1 MRVEDLTYRFEV
13 LLASERWV
21 PYTAAALNVDEDDV
35 DIEYA
40 TDGRDM
46 IGIWQEPLEF
56 ARDELDQ
63 ALAAFTPELPG
74 LKGFRGLRVLVW
86 EGHTTAGEPVVVLRA
101 TDEQLALGR
110 LRRAAAEVQYALN
123 LVDQARSRLRAQV
136 IESNTVDRLGRNQI
150 AREIERTWSRRLVL
164 QFLGGHDLI
173 RDVRRALPASWSHHH
188 PHSYDEFEVYREPW
202 ERLLGPFWCGP
213 VQLEL
218 TVSGQ
223 VELRITDSEE
233 PQWSDQVTVE
243 EEDAYQARMDQRVA
257 AAAEVVVE
265 ALTRHGLQLRTKD
278 DQVAEP
284 AAVAAGTVFVVR
296 PRRDGVRGRI
306 MSAAATGVDLDL

>member
-1 MRVEDLTYRFEV
+1 MEDLTYRFEV
-13 LLASERWV
+13 LLSGERWV
-21 PYTAAALNVDEDDV
+21 PYTAAALGVGEHDV

-40 TDGRDM
+40 TDGRDL
-46 IGIWQEPLEF
+46 IGVWQEPLEF
-56 ARDELDQ
+56 ARDELDK

-86 EGHTTAGEPVVVLRA
+86 EGDTTGGDPVVVLRA

-110 LRRAAAEVQYALN
+110 LRRAAAEVHDALN
-123 LVDQARSRLRAQV
+123 LVEQARRRLRAQV

-164 QFLGGHDLI
+164 QFLSGHDLI
-173 RDVRRALPASWSHHH
+173 RDIQRALPANWAHHH
-188 PHSYDEFEVYREPW
+188 PHSYDEFELYREPW

-213 VQLEL
+213 VQLDL

-223 VELRITDSEE
+223 VQLRITDSEE
-233 PQWSDQVTVE
+233 PPWGDQVTVE
-243 EEDAYQARMDQRVA
+243 QEDAYQARVDQRVA

-265 ALTRHGLQLRTKD
+265 ALTKHGLQLHTKD
-278 DQVAEP
+278 DQVADA
-284 AAVAAGTVFVVR
+284 AAVAAGTVFVIR
-296 PRRDGVRGRI
+296 APRQR
-306 MSAAATGVDLDL
+306 TP